1 MKIMM
6 VTSEL
11 VPFAKVGGLA
21 DAVTALSI
29 ALAEKGHDVR
39 VVMPRYYKIYRR
51 NLKQIPGAM
60 AVHLGP

>member
-21 DAVTALSI
+21 DAVTALSM
-29 ALAEKGHDVR
+29 ALVKKGHDVR
-39 VVMPRYYKIYRR
+39 IVMSRYYKID
-51 NLKQIPGAM
+51 
-60 AVHLGP
+60 